1 MKHAVQITV
10 LGQNYT
16 IRSEA
21 APEEVRKVAAFVNAQ
36 LEEAAGVAGRGDT
49 LGSAVLALLNMGGM
63 YLRLRE
69 EKEEQGEAS
78 ERLRILLER
87 LDQTFPTLHQ
97 A

>member
-36 LEEAAGVAGRGDT
+36 LEEAAGVAG
-49 LGSAVLALLNMGGM
+49 
-63 YLRLRE
+63 
-69 EKEEQGEAS
+69 
-78 ERLRILLER
+78 I
-87 LDQTFPTLHQ
+87 P
-97 A
+97 